1 MHHYKRDWH
10 AHNNYNND
18 MYMYSQN
25 HFVEVF
31 DEQAPF
37 CLCQSVVLW
46 NIGGGSQE
54 LSKHVPIRYATC
66 MQCMYVHVVNI
77 AEGYYFVRFIR

>member
-1 MHHYKRDWH
+1 MAEQSLILTTPLSLYGEGEGLDVHHYKRDRH

-37 CLCQSVVLW
+37 CLRQSVVLW
-46 NIGGGSQE
+46 NI
-54 LSKHVPIRYATC
+54 
-66 MQCMYVHVVNI
+66 
-77 AEGYYFVRFIR
+77 